1 MQLILKV
8 EKPTAQTYIE
18 KNFKNPEL
26 EWKDI
31 YLTYTCNS

>member
-1 MQLILKV
+1 MQLILTV
-8 EKPTAQTYIE
+8 EKPIVQKYFE

-31 YLTYTCNS
+31 